1 MAGVTDRDRTLARG
15 LPDEFVSWPGIPL
28 DGLLQVVESSW
39 GQFEIRARCEL
50 VSALLTAL
58 AGLLEER
65 TYVVDTDRDAC
76 EAIVT
81 SWLARQ

>member
-28 DGLLQVVESSW
+28 DSLLQLVDSFW
-39 GQFEIRARCEL
+39 GQFEIRARCKL
-50 VSALLTAL
+50 VGELLTAL

-65 TYVVDTDRDAC
+65 TQVVDADRDAC
-76 EAIVT
+76 EATVT